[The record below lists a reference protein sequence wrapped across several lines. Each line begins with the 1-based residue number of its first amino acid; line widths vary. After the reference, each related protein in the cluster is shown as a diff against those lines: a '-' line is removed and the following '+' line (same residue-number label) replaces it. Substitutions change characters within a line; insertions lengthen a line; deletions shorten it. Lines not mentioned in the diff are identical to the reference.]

1 MPDGVNEPFQWVRQK
16 AAYPS
21 VTWRYG
27 FAVFVVLAA
36 TGVRLAFNHVV
47 GVYAPTV
54 LFGLAVIAAAW
65 FGGRGPGLAA
75 TALSALSGV
84 WFFAAPPH
92 TFYFAHPEEI
102 WALTLFVFE
111 GALIALL
118 VGSLRHSLLARARAE
133 DISRRQAPL
142 IDLSHDAVITMDSH
156 RHIITWNKGAA
167 EMYGWSER
175 DAVGKVYGE
184 LVQTAGDTSIPEIDR
199 VLHREGRW
207 QG

>member
-36 TGVRLAFNHVV
+36 TGVRLAFNPVV

-54 LFGLAVIAAAW
+54 LFGLAVIGAAW

-75 TALSALSGV
+75 TALSTLSGV
-84 WFFAAPPH
+84 WFFTEPRYS
-92 TFYFAHPEEI
+92 FSFAHPEEI
-102 WALTLFVFE
+102 WALTLFVLE

-118 VGSLRHSLLARARAE
+118 VGSLRESLLARARAE
-133 DISRRQAPL
+133 DAWRRQAQL
-142 IDLSHDAVITMDSH
+142 IDLSHDGIVTMDSH
-156 RHIITWNKGAA
+156 
-167 EMYGWSER
+167 
-175 DAVGKVYGE
+175 
-184 LVQTAGDTSIPEIDR
+184 
-199 VLHREGRW
+199 
-207 QG
+207 